1 MTTSTNRYCCIKDCK
16 IRPTTTCLGCSEVL
30 YCGPHHKQHRDDLH
44 AELLQVADNCNQFL
58 EEIKVL
64 IHNPQKHALM
74 KNIDEWETQSIAK
87 IRQMAKESRE
97 EVLPYVKNFIPR
109 VETKLAS
116 LNAEVR
122 QNLDDCDFMDT
133 DIENSTKELQ
143 RLKAILND
151 PPDFTVQQ
159 DPTEFI
165 NKIYLKVE
173 EKIMP
178 RNAGASKQAGK
189 DPNAPK
195 RPLSAFFIF
204 SQDERPDIKK
214 KSPSLSVGDIAKEI
228 GLRWKNVSDDV
239 KKRYEQKAAVEIQK
253 YEVRLAE
260 YKKSGGVSSA
270 RGDKAAAKAS
280 ESKIPA
286 SKSKS
291 SDENSD
297 DDDDEDSDE
306 DEGRIN

>member
-173 EKIMP
+173 GQLRDEEK
-178 RNAGASKQAGK
+178 N
-189 DPNAPK
+189 
-195 RPLSAFFIF
+195 
-204 SQDERPDIKK
+204 
-214 KSPSLSVGDIAKEI
+214 
-228 GLRWKNVSDDV
+228 
-239 KKRYEQKAAVEIQK
+239 
-253 YEVRLAE
+253 
-260 YKKSGGVSSA
+260 
-270 RGDKAAAKAS
+270 
-280 ESKIPA
+280 
-286 SKSKS
+286 
-291 SDENSD
+291 
-297 DDDDEDSDE
+297 
-306 DEGRIN
+306 